1 MPWCTAYD
9 FSNSSINNPEKNPI
23 YYSKKWVHQKI
34 IDTCFKPKRR
44 YSCANSKLTSNQLS
58 AERCSNVIVV
68 LCTFKK
74 QRVQS
79 LIGAL
84 APTDLT
90 SSYCIL
96 DKVRSWI
103 SIASSMQFFVITV
116 NDWESLDVVSKKSIL
131 VPAGVLDTPLLETEA
146 SKLNKHHINGRKF
159 Y

>member
-1 MPWCTAYD
+1 M
-9 FSNSSINNPEKNPI
+9 
-23 YYSKKWVHQKI
+23 
-34 IDTCFKPKRR
+34 
-44 YSCANSKLTSNQLS
+44 
-58 AERCSNVIVV
+58 V
-68 LCTFKK
+68 LCTFKT

-79 LIGAL
+79 LIVAL

-103 SIASSMQFFVITV
+103 SAASSMQFFVITV

-131 VPAGVLDTPLLETEA
+131 VLAGVLDTPLLETEA
-146 SKLNKHHINGRKF
+146 SKLNKHHINGPKF